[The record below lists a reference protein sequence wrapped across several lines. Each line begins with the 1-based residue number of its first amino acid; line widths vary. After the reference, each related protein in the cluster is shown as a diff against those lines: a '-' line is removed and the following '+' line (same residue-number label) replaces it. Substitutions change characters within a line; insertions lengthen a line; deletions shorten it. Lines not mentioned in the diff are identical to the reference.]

1 MNEPLR
7 PYVLTNPGQA
17 TACREYQLL
26 KQGYESALREKAL
39 YEFGGAASFQQ
50 AIRYEDGAKD
60 VCAAAG
66 NCLMAHS
73 KDCPVCKRHW
83 A

>member
-7 PYVLTNPGQA
+7 PYVLINPGQA

-39 YEFGGAASFQQ
+39 YGCGGAASFQQ
-50 AIRYEDGAKD
+50 TIRYQGGAKA

-73 KDCPVCKRHW
+73 NVCPVCKRRR